1 MKKGE
6 KKGERIVPKTK
17 DEAIKEAKRFLKN
30 AKEILS
36 KTEIE
41 YNRIYKEPKATR
53 EAAGIA
59 YLAALLAIDGF
70 LISKGTSPDKLPT
83 SIQGY
88 MDAVKKIP
96 RNGKLMANLITA
108 YQNLHILAYYR
119 GGVNVDMIKAGL
131 KSVEE
136 IINILEK

>member
-1 MKKGE
+1 MKKRN
-6 KKGERIVPKTK
+6 RIVPKTK
-17 DEAIKEAKRFLKN
+17 EEAISEAKRFLKN

-41 YNRIYKEPKATR
+41 YGKIYKDPKATR

-59 YLAALLAIDGF
+59 YLAALLAIDGY
-70 LISKGTSPDKLPT
+70 LISKGIPKDKLPT
-83 SIQGY
+83 SIDGY
-88 MDAVKKIP
+88 MDAIRKIP

-108 YQNLHILAYYR
+108 YQNLHVFAYYR

>member
-1 MKKGE
+1 MKKGN
-6 KKGERIVPKTK
+6 RIVPKTK
-17 DEAIKEAKRFLKN
+17 EEAISEAKRFLKN

-41 YNRIYKEPKATR
+41 YGKIYKDPKATR

-59 YLAALLAIDGF
+59 YLAALLAIDGY
-70 LISKGTSPDKLPT
+70 LISKGIPKDKLPT
-83 SIQGY
+83 SIDGY
-88 MDAVKKIP
+88 MDAVRKIP

-119 GGVNVDMIKAGL
+119 GGVNVDMIKAGI

>member
-41 YNRIYKEPKATR
+41 YNRIYKDPKATR
-53 EAAGIA
+53 EAAGIV

>member
-1 MKKGE
+1 MKKGN
-6 KKGERIVPKTK
+6 RIVPKTK
-17 DEAIKEAKRFLKN
+17 DEAISEAKRFLKN

-41 YNRIYKEPKATR
+41 YGKIYKDPKATR

-59 YLAALLAIDGF
+59 YLAALLAIDGY
-70 LISKGTSPDKLPT
+70 LISKGTPKDKLPT
-83 SIQGY
+83 SIDGY
-88 MDAVKKIP
+88 MDAVRKIP

-108 YQNLHILAYYR
+108 YQNLHVFAYYR

>member
-1 MKKGE
+1 MKKGN
-6 KKGERIVPKTK
+6 RIVPKTK
-17 DEAIKEAKRFLKN
+17 EEAISEAKRFLKN

-41 YNRIYKEPKATR
+41 YGKIYKDPKATR

-59 YLAALLAIDGF
+59 YLAALLAIDGY
-70 LISKGTSPDKLPT
+70 LISKGTPKDKLPT
-83 SIQGY
+83 SIDGY
-88 MDAVKKIP
+88 MDAIRKIP

-108 YQNLHILAYYR
+108 YQNLHVFAYYR

>member
-1 MKKGE
+1 MKKRN
-6 KKGERIVPKTK
+6 RIVPKTK
-17 DEAIKEAKRFLKN
+17 EEAISEAKRFLKN

-41 YNRIYKEPKATR
+41 YGKIYKDSKATR

-59 YLAALLAIDGF
+59 YLAALLAIDGY
-70 LISKGTSPDKLPT
+70 LISKGTPKDKLPT
-83 SIQGY
+83 SIDGY
-88 MDAVKKIP
+88 MDAIRKIP

>member
-1 MKKGE
+1 MKKGN
-6 KKGERIVPKTK
+6 RIVPKTK
-17 DEAIKEAKRFLKN
+17 DEAISEAKRFLKN

-41 YNRIYKEPKATR
+41 YGKIYKDPKATR

-59 YLAALLAIDGF
+59 YLAALLAIDGY
-70 LISKGTSPDKLPT
+70 LISKGTPKDKLPT
-83 SIQGY
+83 SIDGY
-88 MDAVKKIP
+88 MDAVRKIP

>member
-1 MKKGE
+1 MKKGN
-6 KKGERIVPKTK
+6 RIVPKTK
-17 DEAIKEAKRFLKN
+17 EEAISEAKRFLKN

-41 YNRIYKEPKATR
+41 YGKIYKDPKATR

-59 YLAALLAIDGF
+59 YLAALLAIDGY
-70 LISKGTSPDKLPT
+70 LISKGTPKDKLPT
-83 SIQGY
+83 SIDGY
-88 MDAVKKIP
+88 MDAVRKIP

>member
-1 MKKGE
+1 MKKGN
-6 KKGERIVPKTK
+6 RIVPKTK
-17 DEAIKEAKRFLKN
+17 EEGISEAKRFLKN

-41 YNRIYKEPKATR
+41 YGKIYKDPKATR

-59 YLAALLAIDGF
+59 YLAALLAIDGY
-70 LISKGTSPDKLPT
+70 LISKGTPKDKLPT
-83 SIQGY
+83 SIDGY
-88 MDAVKKIP
+88 MDAVRKIP

>member
-1 MKKGE
+1 MKKGN
-6 KKGERIVPKTK
+6 RIVPKTK
-17 DEAIKEAKRFLKN
+17 EEAISEAKRFLKN

-41 YNRIYKEPKATR
+41 YGKIYKDAKATR

-59 YLAALLAIDGF
+59 YLAALLAIDGY
-70 LISKGTSPDKLPT
+70 LISKGIPKDKLPT
-83 SIQGY
+83 SIDGY
-88 MDAVKKIP
+88 MDAVRKIP
-96 RNGKLMANLITA
+96 RNGKLMANLIIA
-108 YQNLHILAYYR
+108 YQNLHIFAYYR
-119 GGVNVDMIKAGL
+119 GGVNIDMIKAGI

>member
-1 MKKGE
+1 MKKN
-6 KKGERIVPKTK
+6 RIVPKTK
-17 DEAIKEAKRFLKN
+17 EEAISEAKRFLKN

-41 YNRIYKEPKATR
+41 YGKIYKDPKATR

-59 YLAALLAIDGF
+59 YLAALLAIGGY
-70 LISKGTSPDKLPT
+70 LISKGTPKDKLPT
-83 SIQGY
+83 SKDGY
-88 MDAVKKIP
+88 MDAVRKIP

-108 YQNLHILAYYR
+108 YQNLHIFAYYR